1 MNLHEYPND
10 FRDLITE
17 TASYIGIPE
26 EAVRRDYFI
35 VMLLQQL
42 EVSAYADQC
51 VFKGGT
57 SLSKCYPETIKR
69 FSEDID
75 ITFLMDECATDK
87 KYDKMLKLVEKAIA
101 GKFRIEK
108 IAPERNKRNKSSYV
122 YFGEGNAEYD
132 RIKLE
137 IGSNVRPDPYD
148 KRSLQTYIQE
158 YLANRGQGGFI
169 QEFDLK
175 TVSINTLKIER
186 TFLDKV
192 MAVKRHAMSGNLV
205 QKMRH
210 VYDVAMLF
218 PREEIQAFLSDQ
230 GELKRLLQLT
240 KKSDSFYLQKRSIS
254 GNYNPCAVY
263 DFPSWR
269 AYFDKNARDVYESL
283 HKTLLYTNEPQDFRQ
298 AIDIFDQISR
308 VFADLGE

>member
-1 MNLHEYPND
+1 
-10 FRDLITE
+10 
-17 TASYIGIPE
+17 
-26 EAVRRDYFI
+26 
-35 VMLLQQL
+35 
-42 EVSAYADQC
+42 
-51 VFKGGT
+51 
-57 SLSKCYPETIKR
+57 
-69 FSEDID
+69 
-75 ITFLMDECATDK
+75 
-87 KYDKMLKLVEKAIA
+87 
-101 GKFRIEK
+101 
-108 IAPERNKRNKSSYV
+108 
-122 YFGEGNAEYD
+122 
-132 RIKLE
+132 
-137 IGSNVRPDPYD
+137 
-148 KRSLQTYIQE
+148 
-158 YLANRGQGGFI
+158 
-169 QEFDLK
+169 
-175 TVSINTLKIER
+175 
-186 TFLDKV
+186 